1 MPCGTKPVVRAVS
14 GSIAQ
19 APPSEPIGTRDI
31 DSTPPAR
38 IRSSKPERTCCGGH
52 VDGLEAGGAEAVEL
66 HAGDGL
72 GVAGGER
79 RGLGDVAALVADR
92 RDDAEH
98 DVVDALGS
106 SAGVAGLDLVHQA
119 DDQVDRLHLV
129 QGADRLALAARRAEV
144 VVDEC
149 FPGCLLWGWSHASDC
164 DTLTVMVVKV
174 DGAAVGT
181 LTLLTLEELTE
192 RIGMS
197 VRNVRFYTT
206 KGLVP
211 PPIRRGRSGY
221 YSADHVARLQLVQ
234 ELQGHGFTLSAIERY
249 VARIPDDASPEDIA
263 LHRTMLAPWMADSW
277 QECTRTELERQ
288 AGRRLTTADLDTLEA
303 LGVLRTGGRGR
314 FRVSSSQLGVGLG
327 LLDLGYPIEAARA
340 AAEVYA
346 AHGRAIAE
354 ELYEL
359 FRTRVWPVYKE
370 QGVSPEKIQ
379 EVVERLKPLSIA
391 SLVQAYEAG
400 MDETRRANIAK
411 RAR

>member
-1 MPCGTKPVVRAVS
+1 
-14 GSIAQ
+14 
-19 APPSEPIGTRDI
+19 
-31 DSTPPAR
+31 
-38 IRSSKPERTCCGGH
+38 
-52 VDGLEAGGAEAVEL
+52 
-66 HAGDGL
+66 
-72 GVAGGER
+72 
-79 RGLGDVAALVADR
+79 
-92 RDDAEH
+92 
-98 DVVDALGS
+98 
-106 SAGVAGLDLVHQA
+106 
-119 DDQVDRLHLV
+119 
-129 QGADRLALAARRAEV
+129 
-144 VVDEC
+144 
-149 FPGCLLWGWSHASDC
+149 
-164 DTLTVMVVKV
+164 MVVKE
-174 DGAAVGT
+174 GEAAVGT
-181 LTLLTLEELTE
+181 VTLLTLEELTE
-192 RIGMS
+192 RVGMS

-221 YSADHVARLQLVQ
+221 YTADHVARLQLVQ
-234 ELQGHGFTLSAIERY
+234 ELQGHGFTLSAIEKY
-249 VARIPDDASPEDIA
+249 VAGIPANASPEDIA

-277 QECTRTELERQ
+277 EELSRAEIERQ
-288 AGRRLTTADLDTLEA
+288 AGRRLTAADLETLKA
-303 LGVLRTGGRGR
+303 LGVLRPASRAR
-314 FRVSSSQLGVGLG
+314 FQVARSQLGVGLG

-359 FRTRVWPVYKE
+359 FRTMVWPVYKE

>member
-1 MPCGTKPVVRAVS
+1 MVV
-14 GSIAQ
+14 
-19 APPSEPIGTRDI
+19 
-31 DSTPPAR
+31 
-38 IRSSKPERTCCGGH
+38 K
-52 VDGLEAGGAEAVEL
+52 EAGGA
-66 HAGDGL
+66 
-72 GVAGGER
+72 
-79 RGLGDVAALVADR
+79 
-92 RDDAEH
+92 
-98 DVVDALGS
+98 
-106 SAGVAGLDLVHQA
+106 
-119 DDQVDRLHLV
+119 
-129 QGADRLALAARRAEV
+129 
-144 VVDEC
+144 
-149 FPGCLLWGWSHASDC
+149 
-164 DTLTVMVVKV
+164 
-174 DGAAVGT
+174 VGT
-181 LTLLTLEELTE
+181 VTLLTLEELTD
-192 RIGMS
+192 RVGMS

-249 VARIPDDASPEDIA
+249 VAGIPADASPEDIA

-277 QECTRTELERQ
+277 EELSRAELEQR
-288 AGRRLTTADLDTLEA
+288 AGRPLGDRDLDTLAA
-303 LGVLRTGGRGR
+303 LGVVGPAGRRGR
-314 FRVSSSQLGVGLG
+314 FRASMSQLGVGLG

-359 FRTRVWPVYKE
+359 FRTKVWPVYKE

-391 SLVQAYEAG
+391 SLVQAYETG
-400 MDETRRANIAK
+400 MDELRRTNIAK

>member
-1 MPCGTKPVVRAVS
+1 
-14 GSIAQ
+14 
-19 APPSEPIGTRDI
+19 
-31 DSTPPAR
+31 
-38 IRSSKPERTCCGGH
+38 
-52 VDGLEAGGAEAVEL
+52 
-66 HAGDGL
+66 
-72 GVAGGER
+72 
-79 RGLGDVAALVADR
+79 
-92 RDDAEH
+92 
-98 DVVDALGS
+98 
-106 SAGVAGLDLVHQA
+106 
-119 DDQVDRLHLV
+119 
-129 QGADRLALAARRAEV
+129 
-144 VVDEC
+144 
-149 FPGCLLWGWSHASDC
+149 
-164 DTLTVMVVKV
+164 MVVKEG
-174 DGAAVGT
+174 DAAVGT
-181 LTLLTLEELTE
+181 LTLLTLEELTG
-192 RIGMS
+192 RVGMS

-221 YSADHVARLQLVQ
+221 YTADHVARLQLVR

-249 VARIPDDASPEDIA
+249 VAGIPADASPEDIA

-277 QECTRTELERQ
+277 QEMTRAELERE
-288 AGRRLTTADLDTLEA
+288 AGRSLGRADLETLRA
-303 LGVLRTGGRGR
+303 LGLLRPGARGR
-314 FRVSSSQLGVGLG
+314 FQVSRSQLGVGLG

-359 FRTRVWPVYKE
+359 FRTKVWPVYKE

>member
-1 MPCGTKPVVRAVS
+1 
-14 GSIAQ
+14 
-19 APPSEPIGTRDI
+19 
-31 DSTPPAR
+31 
-38 IRSSKPERTCCGGH
+38 
-52 VDGLEAGGAEAVEL
+52 
-66 HAGDGL
+66 
-72 GVAGGER
+72 
-79 RGLGDVAALVADR
+79 
-92 RDDAEH
+92 
-98 DVVDALGS
+98 
-106 SAGVAGLDLVHQA
+106 
-119 DDQVDRLHLV
+119 
-129 QGADRLALAARRAEV
+129 
-144 VVDEC
+144 
-149 FPGCLLWGWSHASDC
+149 
-164 DTLTVMVVKV
+164 MVVKE
-174 DGAAVGT
+174 DGLAVGT
-181 LTLLTLEELTE
+181 VTLLTLEELTE
-192 RIGMS
+192 RTGIS

-249 VARIPDDASPEDIA
+249 VAGIPADASPEDIA
-263 LHRTMLAPWMADSW
+263 LHRAMLAPWMADSW
-277 QECTRTELERQ
+277 EELTRAELELR
-288 AGRRLTTADLDTLEA
+288 AGRPLLADDLHTLAA
-303 LGVLRTGGRGR
+303 LGVLKPAGRGR
-314 FRVSSSQLGVGLG
+314 FRASMSQLGVGLG

-359 FRTRVWPVYKE
+359 FRTKVWPVYKE

-400 MDETRRANIAK
+400 MDELRRANIAK